1 MPLFYL
7 ELRAEQLENVAK
19 LLTDGVKRWEFSV
32 RCTHCNEVRQ
42 RRVALQ
48 SQLSSLSQEAPKNV
62 YCEPGVLSPIPG
74 SRGEAHV
81 VLRCKQCERVSSA
94 ELVEAARKGVR
105 LEQLSQAEEWTRV
118 AALDFRGLEPVAL
131 DVGRSGPFAVETS
144 GGARM
149 EVPGF
154 EEGDWCDY
162 NDREDTSVGVY
173 KLQAQ
178 FVRG

>member
-19 LLTDGVKRWEFSV
+19 LLTDGVKRWEFCV
-32 RCTHCNEVRQ
+32 RCTHCNEVSHL
-42 RRVALQ
+42 RRSCVG
-48 SQLSSLSQEAPKNV
+48 SDVSSLQEAAKNV
-62 YCEPGVLSPIPG
+62 YCEPGVLLPIPG

-94 ELVEAARKGVR
+94 ELVEAARKGVK
-105 LEQLSQAEEWTRV
+105 LGELSEPEKWTRV

-144 GGARM
+144 GGQRV
-149 EVPGF
+149 EVPAF
-154 EEGDWCDY
+154 EDGDWCDY